1 MSQGVRPGGCCRVPA
16 PAPTPGG
23 EEGRLILLLSCPVLL
38 ISTPEFP
45 SVGSTQQQLTPPPLL
60 AHLNSLRQRL
70 PSSEHGAAEIF
81 SPPASNLTTAP
92 ISTAGIHPTMAQPHQ
107 CFSCHSIRSFKPGQP
122 QSTCGEEKSSPN
134 TSTKRYPLQC
144 LGFHAFL
151 PTFSQQISED

>member
-1 MSQGVRPGGCCRVPA
+1 MPA

-70 PSSEHGAAEIF
+70 PSSERGAAEIF
-81 SPPASNLTTAP
+81 SPPASNLTTAH

-107 CFSCHSIRSFKPGQP
+107 CFSCHFHQVLKTWTTPKHMWGRKVLTQ
-122 QSTCGEEKSSPN
+122 

>member
-23 EEGRLILLLSCPVLL
+23 EEGRLILLLSCSVLL

-70 PSSEHGAAEIF
+70 PSSERGAAEIF

-107 CFSCHSIRSFKPGQP
+107 CFSCHFHQV
-122 QSTCGEEKSSPN
+122 
-134 TSTKRYPLQC
+134 LQIWTTPKHMWGRKV
-144 LGFHAFL
+144 LTQHQHKVL
-151 PTFSQQISED
+151 PTPVPWFSCFSPHVLSANL